1 MARTFLAP
9 RSFEMK
15 LKTLVLGLCLVACG
29 GAVVS
34 TPRIR
39 VARDFGCPVEQT
51 SFEKVEQT
59 QPDYAKWRL
68 DGCGKSAVY
77 LCTMP
82 VRDCWR
88 EGDPGR
94 TSVTPVPTPN

>member
-1 MARTFLAP
+1 MLRTFFAP
-9 RSFEMK
+9 RHGEMK
-15 LKTLVLGLCLVACG
+15 WKSLVFSLGLVACG

-68 DGCGKSAVY
+68 DGCGKTAIY

-88 EGDPGR
+88 EGDPAQ
-94 TSVTPVPTPN
+94 TPVTPVPTPN